1 MNVVLRLLVCAMAAL
16 CLAGPAA
23 AASLRVSPV
32 TLALTAPA
40 AATSLRVWNDGDQP
54 INVQVR
60 VFRWTQRNGEDV
72 LEPAADVAVSPPI
85 TSLQPGSAQV
95 VRVVRVST
103 EAVVR
108 EESYRLL
115 IDELPNPFQPQG
127 AGINLVVRHSI
138 PVFLSPAAS
147 TAALSWEFT
156 QAEGGYVVAARND
169 GTAHGK
175 IANLSLVGPSGEL
188 LAVRVGLVGYV
199 VPNSVMRWF
208 FPSTAFLPAG
218 SVISITAD
226 GETEPID
233 ASARLQGG

>member
-1 MNVVLRLLVCAMAAL
+1 M
-16 CLAGPAA
+16 

-32 TLALTAPA
+32 SLALTAPT

-85 TSLQPGSAQV
+85 TSVQPGAAQII
-95 VRVVRVST
+95 RVVRVST
-103 EAVVR
+103 ETVLR
-108 EESYRLL
+108 EESYRLF

-138 PVFLSPAAS
+138 PIFFSPGVIAAM
-147 TAALSWEFT
+147 LSWEFT
-156 QAEGGYVVAARND
+156 RAEGGYVVTARNE
-169 GTAHGK
+169 GTAHVK
-175 IANLSLVGPSGEL
+175 IANLNLVGPSGES
-188 LAVRVGLVGYV
+188 LAFREGLVGYV
-199 VPNSVMRWF
+199 LPNSAVRWF
-208 FPSTAFLPAG
+208 FPSTALLPAG
-218 SVISITAD
+218 SLITITAD